1 MAPVIVS
8 GITSVIT
15 SVRFLRAVS
24 LGLLCFGIL
33 AALNAG
39 ELSVERVT
47 SGSGISE
54 SHPGDSAFDGNGLTG
69 TRFAAG
75 ALQGDITV
83 FFAEPVRVDTISIEG
98 SFPPG
103 ADFLIEYF
111 AEGRFQPFFSSV
123 KTDLSAAN
131 PAVVDLSFDQVS
143 AEKLRLRFSGSA
155 LDSAEIT
162 EIVIHGTSRRRING
176 FIRPSSVRVSDNIAW
191 YSDALNL
198 IDGYVES
205 EWIASASDS
214 PMETEDPELF
224 EFLKIR
230 KTGRAVSRAH
240 RGAEDTRR
248 APPEA
253 GDFEAAAEFDFSGDA
268 DVKHIWIY
276 FSEYSSG
283 TYSIE
288 AFDGTRWNWITS
300 IKNPEAGW
308 IHTPLDSSESPKRV
322 RLTNQVN
329 FGELT
334 WGHVG
339 EVAFRA
345 AGEAVRYEAIIE
357 YNAAAPS
364 RDFTFDA
371 PARHF
376 AGAAADLEIILPR
389 SAPPAGED
397 KNSRTPGG
405 YPKDTLDILVNGHAR
420 SAFLTALTPGAGIY
434 SWRVDSSVR
443 EGRNF
448 LSFVEE
454 NLNPLSIRYR
464 ESGRTGELR
473 PSGDSLGDRFTF
485 TPSLFD
491 GEEDYSL
498 GGRVMDADE
507 IEVRLAGPGALSVQ
521 GYSEIE
527 RNWIPL
533 AAASSSA
540 DALLYRGI
548 PGLSAIRLSGT
559 PAAPSE
565 IIIRGLP
572 ARGGAPAVSILYPRD
587 GDIMSRYTGGSD
599 FLMARA
605 FGDIVS
611 ASINGI
617 TVPVYRGI
625 ITHPLNRILEAGA
638 NREVVVSVLDSR
650 GRRASARIRVTML
663 EQGFGLHVEG
673 SEELVYTREDE
684 WIVSGQSLERF
695 GRVLVNGQRV
705 RMEEWGIFNHPV
717 SLEEGLNLITVDL
730 VVVDDAVPLDRR
742 IRYVVRLPEELRI
755 TVSEPPEG
763 SLVNRSSITVRGRVH
778 GMDEGRITI
787 GGRHA
792 AVRKGDF
799 TVGGVTVSEGKNRIT
814 LSTEDSSGRKAR
826 AALNIIGDFTP
837 PRISGLSPAPGSWIG
852 TPRPRITGTL
862 IDASPSRVDINGERA
877 SMSGGQFTFA
887 ASLTEGLNTLVFEA
901 RDEAGNSADP
911 ISAAYK
917 VDTAAPEPFSVR
929 ADPNDWSTD
938 PPRLT
943 FETTDAASGLAG
955 YEIAYLDSPFT
966 PASSPFQMPEMP
978 DGEHTVRV
986 KAVDAA
992 GNSRIAKVQVRIDS
1006 EPPPEPRE
1014 PLAIPGNRENIL
1026 KWSSNIQDVVSFR
1039 ISRTPPWRDK
1049 TRTVQRDNHHSADSE
1064 NPLIRR
1070 FKYRDR
1076 DAVNGRRYSYSIVAV
1091 DGPGNQSNAA
1101 STEEITTGGGAAPVP
1116 ENPKPD
1122 ENTVLRF
1129 DELELHVP
1137 LSALPENTTAVA
1149 ASEIISEDL
1158 KTMADHP
1165 VIGAMY
1171 SLSLEK
1177 TNPETGKVEEVPHA
1191 GFSEHLA
1198 AVIEY
1203 DPKSLPEGYSEAL
1216 LRVFYFDWNFGTWIR
1231 VKSSYADVQN
1241 SRMVFTTSHFSEFSV
1256 QATKTPEVSTD
1267 ELADIDRGNFQT
1279 QTAHAPVSISPRGG
1293 NVSTSFT
1300 EFVLPG
1306 RAGLDLELVR
1316 SWDLANM
1323 RDAGTRST
1331 SDARAKLESFAIAS
1345 GWRFNFPSIEIG
1357 DVIRVRTPGGAL
1369 HELSS
1374 LLPVRT
1380 GRFEHRT
1387 SDPFT
1392 LDIKLKSSGASGSSL
1407 TFQRSDSAQTQSRSY
1422 TTYDGAV
1429 LTASDGR
1436 KYHFDKNRLT
1446 KITDMAERHAVL
1458 FEYNSDN
1465 RLKAVTDTFGRR
1477 ILFSLNKEASGGLRY
1492 DITILNDPHQ
1502 RKISYFIGGSESS
1515 PNASRLL
1522 NRAVDVGGREWKYD
1536 YQSLSYSYRALYDCY
1551 TVYEEDEEGSSV
1563 SGEQCDFSG
1572 YGTTE
1577 NLFPLTKVSGPG
1589 IGTTEIAYRAY
1600 PFKKDIVSRNLFYT
1614 KETYVLQSSM
1624 TADTEILRFAGSG
1637 LTRYAQ
1643 EGSEISTEN
1652 YAYSFGYKGYE
1663 EWRTFGPSAFTG
1675 WYLLQ
1680 SGAVVDDG
1688 RLRREYTYSMHQ
1700 VPSYYWY
1707 YRNGPQGAAELQTV
1721 SSDTRISVE
1730 TRLRILNSA
1739 TGALYETQATSWFP
1753 SSELPSHKRTERSG
1767 TLWKETLYQYDQWG
1781 NTVETKTTSTA
1792 EGRTSTREVKTRYY
1806 GSDKN
1811 TELTL
1816 GTPLLKPTKL
1826 DNDINHRALPLVR
1839 RTTTSWP
1846 LPEGTHES
1854 RILIENY
1861 EYSPRGDRTAYAVKA
1876 GDTWRLS
1883 RWVFNDSGEVRSRTA
1898 PGGQTTTFNYSYPG
1912 FTPGTPLPSNA
1923 LYSVTSSDID
1933 VLTSKGR
1940 GETIES
1946 QVIRRLHDGSVAG
1959 RIDPLGYL
1967 TAYTNDALGRTTG
1980 IIYPDDNDE
1989 PLNIGTA
1996 GTPSIPLRP
2005 DNPRVNIAYD
2015 DTDLTTTVTGTM
2027 GETRT
2032 YRFDKLGRLTDVI
2045 ELNRPRDAQGALT
2058 AGEADEITTALAYN
2072 RYSEITGVTDPNG
2085 HTTTYAYDPLG
2096 RLSRITY
2103 PADGGI
2109 PASKRMEMDYA
2120 AGVETVIDERS
2131 NRIHVTTD
2139 LFGNELRREIEMPGD
2154 NIVTT
2159 AWYDYNGSPVAEIDP
2174 MGHTVRH
2181 GYNELEER
2189 IETRMPRAPMF
2200 RGSESYTFAPRYT
2213 MNYNAEGNLISRILH
2228 TRSGS
2233 EETRYTYNGLGWML
2247 SEVRPLENSGSAAT
2261 RFAYDKAGR
2270 VILTTNPVG
2279 RTLAN
2284 TYDSRGRLT
2293 RETAGGSYTTTRE
2306 YDDADR
2312 LISRTDPRG
2321 NTPGY
2326 TGDFT
2331 IEYAYDDMDRLILGR
2346 MPAPAPGAAK
2356 LIVRLAYDPR
2366 GNLLRRTEPNGR
2378 ITDFTYNPR
2387 NWNLTQTI
2395 RGTGPEG
2402 RPAALKTEYR
2412 RDPTGNIITI
2422 TDPGGYRSAQTW
2434 DQAGRLTGVIR
2445 PSGITTRNEYNLAGQ
2460 LTALTD
2466 GKGRLTRYTYD
2477 ALNRRVSITD
2487 PIGGITRL
2495 QYDEAGR
2502 LTRSTDQE
2510 NRTVTAR
2517 YDKRGLKTQ
2526 EVGRRGQITTYAY
2539 NSAGDLITQTD
2550 PLSTLFTY
2558 TYNTRGLIESVK
2570 AEHPNS
2576 AQIPAQMRS
2585 YTYDPAGSLITVVD
2599 GDGLPALSSQD
2610 VLSTFNSASGTYRA
2624 DPYGLIRSAAT
2635 TWNGV
2640 KRTITYDYNP
2650 MHQLTRIRTPSGRGV
2665 NYRYDQ
2671 LGRLA
2676 SMPGY
2681 LRGTISYDK
2690 RGQVDELTYAN
2701 GITRSYSWD
2710 ADGRLTRLNYSD
2722 DSEQLIEEWEF
2733 AYDRAD
2739 NMIKKGSSSYRYD
2752 NLDRLTSAV
2761 LFDGFEARDIDR
2773 IDETIGYVTQDHRGE
2788 APLALAEDD
2797 VTLKLDTRAASIGV
2811 KLGDIALEVTRIL
2824 LHPQNEAH
2832 RIRRRHLQVFY
2843 KPNHRSGYR
2852 EIPNW
2857 SFRSGPQGAI
2867 EIRLDR
2873 GIRAVSIKVHCRF
2886 NELDIEGEGVDAATF
2901 FNHGGDII
2909 SVTYLTALRHERYRY
2924 DGVGNRLSETINQG
2938 GSLTSTSIYDEHK
2951 DLLMHNGRTGFVY
2964 DALGNLIEKGSD
2976 YSYDSANNRTTVN
2989 PTTADYRRYTY
3000 DLFGRMTQVRALGAD
3015 NTVVL
3020 LAEYVYDFRGMRI
3033 AKRKGTQITRYDLD
3047 EAGRNLEIQE
3057 DQGSRTTAWIGQKPL
3072 AVQDSGGTSWYV
3084 TDHQGTTAMMTDGN
3098 GKILW
3103 EDAAN
3108 PFGIPAGSR
3117 GTVQSGVLF
3126 TGKIFDPDADMY
3138 YFNARWYNPETGRF
3152 ASEDPARDGIN
3163 WYAYVGNNP
3172 LKYTDPTGLK
3182 KKGGF
3187 WDKVKNVFEKIGDAF
3202 RNNPGGGDSSG
3213 ANTSTPS
3220 SSGIDSSAPSD
3231 SDDNSS
3237 GGANKEPP
3245 EGINTLRDNSRANPP
3260 NHGSEDSRKALDA
3273 SAVGDVKDDIANKLP
3288 KGLDTDGASSSEE
3301 ERALTDIIA
3310 PKDASIFAMK
3320 EYANVSEYGNYMVLE
3335 HSDGKFSVMAHLE
3348 EFGEGIE
3355 VGDQVKQGD
3364 TIAKAGGTGT
3374 IENMAAHLHWA
3385 VFENVDK
3392 LNDQEGDMGIFSGS
3406 NWVINK
3412 DKSVDPQP
3420 LIDSGNYIHPSS
3432 GTITSFYGNRDM
3444 PFPRNFHE
3452 GIDYSIRTRR

>member
-3084 TDHQGTTAMMTDGN
+3084 TDHQGTTAMMTDEN

-3172 LKYTDPTGLK
+3172 LKYTDPTGLRRTREERRAAREQRK
-3182 KKGGF
+3182 ADRKQKREERKQSSTSVT
-3187 WDKVKNVFEKIGDAF
+3187 WDK
-3202 RNNPGGGDSSG
+3202 PS
-3213 ANTSTPS
+3213 PS
-3220 SSGIDSSAPSD
+3220 SSSESDSSD